1 MPSNLLQKLEKLGGA
16 WRAFEQTLLAVL
28 VVGMVFVSALQVI
41 LRNFFSTGIV
51 WAEPVLGASLLWMTM
66 IGALSAT
73 GARKHITV
81 DLVAQFLPP
90 RPRSALQA
98 VTSLFAAV
106 VCAFLTV
113 AAIRYVQFQQE
124 MGGMSLPSVPQW
136 TLYVIV
142 PVCFAMMTFRFGLHA
157 VLLAAR
163 AAATWRP
170 FQTGATGRKVP

>member
-1 MPSNLLQKLEKLGGA
+1 MPSSLPQKLDRLARG
-16 WRAFEQTLLAVL
+16 WNAFEQTLLAVL
-28 VVGMVFVSALQVI
+28 VVGMVFVSALQII
-41 LRNFFSTGIV
+41 LRNFFNTGIV

-66 IGALSAT
+66 IGALAAT

-106 VCAFLTV
+106 VCGFLTV
-113 AAIRYVQFQQE
+113 AAVRYVQFQQE
-124 MGGMSLPSVPQW
+124 MGGMALPGVPQW

-142 PVCFAMMTFRFGLHA
+142 PVCFAMMCLRFGLHA

-163 AAATWRP
+163 V
-170 FQTGATGRKVP
+170 GERKSEALSPKL